1 MTNLVQRLLTKSE
14 ALGLRDE
21 INDDATNVRAK
32 LLLFRDGEGWRA
44 LDYKTWDLCVEAEF
58 VFSRRH
64 ANRQLVAAQIEQRLG
79 PIGLTSNGN
88 NCSQF
93 LLPESHAREL
103 ACVPVD
109 RQLEVYQRALQTS
122 PNGLTA
128 KHIAK
133 TIAALGIRKTKSIFD
148 DEVSGPTMR
157 RHQSS
162 GVVQTPV
169 EFHSAIEGRFEA
181 VAMDLAA
188 TRKNAVV
195 ERFISPKQNSFKQ
208 NWTKL
213 LRGGMGY
220 LNPPFD
226 PVGPWAEKAATEAEA
241 GARFVVLCKASIDT
255 DWFWRMFPGAA
266 VYALS
271 PRIKFVGH
279 NTGFPHPMI
288 LCAFNLVG
296 HGVAKREVGRITRWH
311 WQRENDQRLVRS
323 F

>member
-1 MTNLVQRLLTKSE
+1 MTNIIQRLLTERES
-14 ALGLRDE
+14 RQIVNE
-21 INDDATNVRAK
+21 INDGAANVRVK
-32 LLLFRDGEGWRA
+32 LLVLHDGEGWKA
-44 LDYKTWDLCVEAEF
+44 LGHDTWEKCIEAEL
-58 VFSRRH
+58 VFGRRQ
-64 ANRQLVAAQIEQRLG
+64 AFRQLAAAQIERRLSPMG
-79 PIGLTSNGN
+79 DGVTHGSLH
-88 NCSQF
+88 
-93 LLPESHAREL
+93 LPERHAREL

-133 TIAALGIRKTKSIFD
+133 TIAAMGIRKTKSIFD

-169 EFHSAIEGRFEA
+169 EFHSAVEGRFD
-181 VAMDLAA
+181 VVYMDLAA
-188 TRKNAVV
+188 TKTNAIVP
-195 ERFISPKQNSFKQ
+195 RFISPKQNSFKQ

-213 LRGGMGY
+213 LKGNMGY

-241 GARFVVLCKASIDT
+241 GARFVVLCKASIDA
-255 DWFWRMFPGAA
+255 DWFWLMFPTAA